1 MTNRELLVK
10 LAEGKKFRRKD
21 WGAVDDYIHMTV
33 DGHVVNSRGVD
44 YSCLSVFDDWQE
56 IVEPLR
62 WEGNCQV
69 GPSLFPGHAYGTT
82 LGVTLPLM
90 FESKRVKV
98 IVEEIV

>member
-1 MTNRELLVK
+1 MTNREILIK
-10 LAEGKKFRRKD
+10 LAAGKKFRRKD
-21 WGAVDDYIHMTV
+21 NIAGEFVIRMDDTGFIVTDSGKAYY
-33 DGHVVNSRGVD
+33 DLCR
-44 YSCLSVFDDWQE
+44 YEDWKE
-56 IVEPLR
+56 FVEPLR